1 MVACHPGRA
10 MVGYALEGVAVT
22 RNSIALK
29 AARMPRTASSRV
41 CRFIRRPC
49 HIRGRCGEVQSA
61 AAVWRRSPMPRSACR
76 PRVSCPRKKRGVAGT
91 ADWLVPA
98 MNPQR
103 RLRAQRSEGPP
114 LAIFGNWHHANLGQ
128 QRWCRGNAAS
138 RDVADLGNQ
147 LPLRYSCQPR
157 LRS

>member
-1 MVACHPGRA
+1 
-10 MVGYALEGVAVT
+10 
-22 RNSIALK
+22 
-29 AARMPRTASSRV
+29 MPRTASSRV

-76 PRVSCPRKKRGVAGT
+76 PQVSCPRKKRGVAGT

-114 LAIFGNWHHANLGQ
+114 LAILGT
-128 QRWCRGNAAS
+128 RITLTGPAAAVS
-138 RDVADLGNQ
+138 RQCGEPRHDLM
-147 LPLRYSCQPR
+147 
-157 LRS
+157 